1 MNHSVNHHDILIDI
15 DHRQDL
21 ITLTQEQEQLI
32 QSAVAA
38 CYQLEN
44 WPTDYEVSL
53 SFVMNE
59 EIQAL
64 NRDYRGKDQ
73 PTDVL
78 SFPMDMPDDA
88 PEKLLGD
95 IVISVEKML
104 EQAAEYGHSAD
115 REMIYLVVHSTLHLM
130 GYDHMTPED
139 KLLMREKEETIM
151 ERLALVR

>member
-1 MNHSVNHHDILIDI
+1 
-15 DHRQDL
+15 
-21 ITLTQEQEQLI
+21 
-32 QSAVAA
+32 
-38 CYQLEN
+38 
-44 WPTDYEVSL
+44 
-53 SFVMNE
+53 
-59 EIQAL
+59 
-64 NRDYRGKDQ
+64 
-73 PTDVL
+73 
-78 SFPMDMPDDA
+78 MDMPDDA

>member
-1 MNHSVNHHDILIDI
+1 MNQRDILIDI
-15 DHRQDL
+15 DHRQDI
-21 ITLTQEQEQLI
+21 ITLTLQQEQLI
-32 QSAVAA
+32 QQAVTA
-38 CYQLEN
+38 CYELED
-44 WPTDYEVSL
+44 WPKDFEVSL

-78 SFPMDMPDDA
+78 SFPMDTPDNA

-104 EQAAEYGHSAD
+104 EQATEYGHSVD

-130 GYDHMTPED
+130 GYDHMTEKD
-139 KLLMREKEETIM
+139 KQMMREKEETIM
-151 ERLALVR
+151 KRLALIR